1 MKFVGDKKFYR
12 RVMTVTL
19 PMIIQNGISNF
30 VSLLDN
36 IMVGQTG
43 TEQMS
48 GVSIANQVFF
58 VYMLCIFGATSG
70 AGIFGAQ
77 YYGKND
83 HEGVRY
89 TFRFKLIICAI
100 LLTAGTTIIA
110 LLGPH
115 FISLFLQGE
124 AGTSDPAATLR
135 YGVDYSVII
144 LYGLLPFTLA
154 SCYAGTL
161 RECGETYHPMI
172 ASLSA
177 VFVNLVLNYILIFG
191 KFGFPELGV
200 NGAAIATTISR
211 FVECLYLIIWT
222 ARHKERMPFIKKAF
236 RSLYLPWKLA
246 KDIIK
251 KGLPLM
257 VNEMLFSLG
266 MTTMN
271 QLYSIRGLAVVA
283 AMNIMSVASNL
294 FRVVFMSL
302 GSAVAIMVGQLLGAG
317 KMDDAEDTAHKLIAF
332 SIFAGAVIS
341 AVMVLTAPLFPKL
354 YNTTDEIR
362 HLAMVLLM
370 LLAIFQPMDAFCNS
384 CYFTIRSGGKTI
396 ITFIFDSMALW
407 VVCIPVAYVIGHYTG
422 LPITWMFVCVNAAKV
437 VKIFIGLFLLK
448 KGTWKHNI
456 VNDK

>member
-1 MKFVGDKKFYR
+1 MKFVGDKNFYK

-30 VSLLDN
+30 VNLLDN

-48 GVSIANQVFF
+48 GVSIANQIFF

-100 LLTAGTTIIA
+100 MLTIGTTVIYVF
-110 LLGPH
+110 GPD
-115 FISLFLQGE
+115 FINLFLLGE
-124 AGTSDPAATLR
+124 AGTSDPVATLN
-135 YGVDYSVII
+135 YGVGYSKII

-161 RECGETYHPMI
+161 RECGETYHPMV
-172 ASLSA
+172 ASLMA
-177 VFVNLVLNYILIFG
+177 VFINLVLNYLLIFG

-211 FVECLYLIIWT
+211 FVECIYLVIWT
-222 ARHKERMPFIKKAF
+222 ARHSSRMQFIKKAF

-246 KDIIK
+246 KDIIR

-257 VNEMLFSLG
+257 VNELLFSLG

-283 AMNIMSVASNL
+283 AMNIMSVAANL
-294 FRVVFMSL
+294 FRVIFMSL
-302 GSAVAIMVGQLLGAG
+302 GNAVAIMVGQLLGAG
-317 KMDDAEDTAHKLIAF
+317 KMDEAEDTAHKLIAF
-332 SIFAGAVIS
+332 SVFAGLVVS
-341 AVMVLTAPLFPKL
+341 GLMVLTAPIFPKL
-354 YNTTDEIR
+354 YNTTEEIR

-370 LLAIFQPMDAFCNS
+370 LLAIFMPIDAFCNA
-384 CYFTIRSGGKTI
+384 CYFTIRSGGKTL

-407 VVCIPVAYVIGHYTG
+407 VVCIPVAFVIGHYTD
-422 LPITWMFVCVNAAKV
+422 LPITWMFICVNGAKI
-437 VKIFIGLFLLK
+437 VKIFIGTYLLK

>member
-1 MKFVGDKKFYR
+1 MAVS
-12 RVMTVTL
+12 L

-30 VSLLDN
+30 VNLLDN
-36 IMVGQTG
+36 IMVGRTG

-83 HEGVRY
+83 HDGVRY
-89 TFRFKLIICAI
+89 TFRFKLIICAVMLAVGVSVI
-100 LLTAGTTIIA
+100 YIF
-110 LLGPH
+110 GPD
-115 FISLFLQGE
+115 FIGLFLQGE
-124 AGTSDPAATLR
+124 AGTSDPAATLK
-135 YGVDYSVII
+135 YGVDYSLII

-161 RECGETYHPMI
+161 RECGETYHPMV
-172 ASLSA
+172 ASLMA
-177 VFVNLVLNYILIFG
+177 VFVNLIFNYLLIFG

-200 NGAAIATTISR
+200 NGAAIATTIAR
-211 FVECLYLIIWT
+211 YVECIYLMIWT
-222 ARHKERMPFIKKAF
+222 ARHSDRMKFIKKAF

-294 FRVVFMSL
+294 FRVIFMSL
-302 GSAVAIMVGQLLGAG
+302 GSAVAIMVGQLLGAA
-317 KMDDAEDTAHKLIAF
+317 KMDEARDTAHKMIAF
-332 SIFAGAVIS
+332 SVFGGLVVS
-341 AVMVLTAPLFPKL
+341 ALMVVSAPLFPKL
-354 YNTTDEIR
+354 YNTTEEIR
-362 HLAMVLLM
+362 HLATVLLM
-370 LLAIFQPMDAFCNS
+370 LLAIFMPVDAFCNA

-396 ITFIFDSMALW
+396 ITFVFDSMALW
-407 VVCIPVAYVIGHYTG
+407 VVCIPIAYVIGHYTNI
-422 LPITWMFVCVNAAKV
+422 PITWMFVCVNAAKV
-437 VKIFIGLFLLK
+437 VKIFIGTYLLK
-448 KGTWKHNI
+448 KGTWQHNI
-456 VNDK
+456 VNDKS